1 LLIIEIGSSHSLL
14 YFGQV
19 NLEGIMSKGHL
30 QLLLDFTLIV
40 IFLGL
45 VFLSIS
51 LSLGVP
57 EFARYFE
64 LLFGSDKVLH
74 FFAGSVITFSVFRTL
89 FRLLTAKYINTLFF
103 SMALS
108 ILILIIDEF
117 SQLTNSYRQFDI
129 YDLTAGLMGLTFTAI
144 LLMIINK
151 LFMPLSNLTAEQ
163 FDSSQ
168 IK

>member
-1 LLIIEIGSSHSLL
+1 LLTIEIGSSHSLL

-19 NLEGIMSKGHL
+19 NLEGIMSKSHL

-40 IFLGL
+40 IFFGL

-51 LSLGVP
+51 RSLGVP
-57 EFARYFE
+57 EFARYFM
-64 LLFGSDKVLH
+64 LLFGSDKILH
-74 FFAGSVITFSVFRTL
+74 FFAGAVITFTVFRTL

-108 ILILIIDEF
+108 TLILIIDEF
-117 SQLTNSYRQFDI
+117 SQLINSYRQFDI
-129 YDLTAGLMGLTFTAI
+129 YDLTAGLVGLTFTSI
-144 LLMIINK
+144 LLLIINK

-163 FDSSQ
+163 FDSRQ

>member
-1 LLIIEIGSSHSLL
+1 LAFSRSLL

-19 NLEGIMSKGHL
+19 NLEGIMSKSHL
-30 QLLLDFTLIV
+30 QLLLDFILIV
-40 IFLGL
+40 ISFGL

-51 LSLGVP
+51 RSLGVP
-57 EFARYFE
+57 EFARYFM
-64 LLFGSDKVLH
+64 LLFGSDKILH
-74 FFAGSVITFSVFRTL
+74 FFAGAVITFTVFRTL

-108 ILILIIDEF
+108 TLILIIDEF
-117 SQLTNSYRQFDI
+117 SQLINSYRQFDI
-129 YDLTAGLMGLTFTAI
+129 YDLTAGLVGLTFTSI
-144 LLMIINK
+144 LLLIINK

-163 FDSSQ
+163 FDSRQ

>member
-1 LLIIEIGSSHSLL
+1 
-14 YFGQV
+14 
-19 NLEGIMSKGHL
+19 M
-30 QLLLDFTLIV
+30 
-40 IFLGL
+40 
-45 VFLSIS
+45 
-51 LSLGVP
+51 
-57 EFARYFE
+57 
-64 LLFGSDKVLH
+64 LFGSDKVLH
-74 FFAGSVITFSVFRTL
+74 FFAGAVITFTVFRTL

-129 YDLTAGLMGLTFTAI
+129 YDLTAGLVGLTFTAI

-163 FDSSQ
+163 FDSRQ